1 MIDPM
6 AARSRF
12 FPLQALTLAALTLL
26 ASGCAVTRTPYSAP
40 EPAVPAQWDTPS
52 PSTAPAAATT
62 DRWWTRFDDP
72 TLTALVDEALR
83 RNADMAVAALSVRQ
97 AQLAAGLAD
106 NNRWPVPSASLSS
119 TSQRAIHH
127 AGTRSQTHSVSAG
140 VSWEVDLWQRLAALS
155 DVAEW
160 EAQATEQDRQ
170 ATALSLAGTVAE
182 DYWQLAYLN
191 QRVTRAQASL
201 DYAQR
206 TRELVKAQYQAG
218 AVSGLD
224 LQQAEQTVLSQ
235 QASLSALA
243 EQRSQARHA
252 LVLLFDHAP
261 SAAALAGLLP
271 QEPQTLP
278 DRPLPAV
285 TAGVPAEVLGRRPD
299 LRAAELRLRE
309 TLASNDAA
317 AAAYYPTLSLTGAL
331 GSSSNAL
338 SNLLSNPVG
347 TLGAG
352 LTLPFLRVREMHLS
366 NAKNQA
372 VYESAVIGYRQTL
385 YSALADVQNALS
397 NRDALARQ
405 GEWLAGSL
413 AAARQVEAMTEVR
426 YRHGA
431 VALKDWLDAQESRRT
446 AEVALAENQL
456 SRLQN
461 QVTLYQ
467 ALGGGV

>member
-6 AARSRF
+6 AARPRF
-12 FPLQALTLAALTLL
+12 LPLQALTLAALTLA
-26 ASGCAVTRTPYSAP
+26 ASGCALTRTPYSAP
-40 EPAVPAQWDTPS
+40 EPAVPAQWDTPA
-52 PSTAPAAATT
+52 PPGAPATAAT
-62 DRWWTRFDDP
+62 DHWWNRFDDP
-72 TLTALVDEALR
+72 TLSALVDEALR
-83 RNADMAVAALSVRQ
+83 RNADMAVAALSVKQ
-97 AQLAAGLAD
+97 AQLAAELAD
-106 NNRWPVPSASLSS
+106 NDRWPVPSASLSS
-119 TSQRAIHH
+119 QSQRAINHT
-127 AGTRSQTHSVSAG
+127 GTRSQTHGASLGA
-140 VSWEVDLWQRLAALS
+140 SWEVDLWQRLAALS
-155 DVAEW
+155 DAAQW
-160 EAQATEQDRQ
+160 EAQATAQDRQ
-170 ATALSLAGTVAE
+170 ATALSIAGTVAL

-191 QRVTRAQASL
+191 QRVASAQASL
-201 DYAQR
+201 DHAQR
-206 TRELVKAQYQAG
+206 TRDLVQAQYEAG
-218 AVSGLD
+218 AVSGLER
-224 LQQAEQTVLSQ
+224 QQAEQTVLSQ

-243 EQRSQARHA
+243 EQRSQTRHA

-261 SAAALAGLLP
+261 SADALAALLP
-271 QEPQTLP
+271 QEPQALP
-278 DRPLPAV
+278 ERPLPPVA
-285 TAGVPAEVLGRRPD
+285 AGVPADVLGRRPD

-317 AAAYYPTLSLTGAL
+317 AAAYYPTLSLTGTL

-338 SNLLSNPVG
+338 SQLLSNPVG

-366 NAKNQA
+366 KAKNQA
-372 VYESAVIGYRQTL
+372 AYESAVIGYRQTL
-385 YSALADVQNALS
+385 YNALADVQNALS
-397 NRDALARQ
+397 NREALARQ

-431 VALKDWLDAQESRRT
+431 VALKDWLDAQETRRT

-456 SRLQN
+456 ARLQN

>member
-1 MIDPM
+1 M

-12 FPLQALTLAALTLL
+12 LPLHALALAALTLG
-26 ASGCAVTRTPYSAP
+26 ASGCAVTRTPYTPPQA
-40 EPAVPAQWDTPS
+40 AVPAQWDPPTP
-52 PSTAPAAATT
+52 PAAPAAAAT
-62 DRWWTRFDDP
+62 DRWWTRFEDP
-72 TLTALVDEALR
+72 TLTRLVDEALQ
-83 RNADMAVAALSVRQ
+83 RNADLAVAALSVKQ
-97 AQLAAGLAD
+97 ARLAAELAD
-106 NNRWPVPSASLSS
+106 NDRWPVPSASLSS
-119 TSQRAIHH
+119 QSQRAINHT
-127 AGTRSQTHSVSAG
+127 GTRSQTHSASVG
-140 VSWEVDLWQRLAALS
+140 VSWELDLWQRLAALS
-155 DVAEW
+155 DAAQW

-170 ATALSLAGTVAE
+170 ATALSLAGTVAT

-191 QRVTRAQASL
+191 QRVASAQASL
-201 DYAQR
+201 AYARR
-206 TRELVKAQYQAG
+206 TRELVQAQYEAG
-218 AVSGLD
+218 AVSGLER
-224 LQQAEQTVLSQ
+224 QQAEQTVLSQ
-235 QASLSALA
+235 QASLSALT
-243 EQRSQARHA
+243 EQRAQARHA

-261 SAAALAGLLP
+261 SADALAALLP
-271 QEPQTLP
+271 QEPQALP
-278 DRPLPAV
+278 EHPLPPVA
-285 TAGVPAEVLGRRPD
+285 AGVPAQVLGRRPD

-309 TLASNDAA
+309 TLAQHDAA

-338 SNLLSNPVG
+338 GSLLTNPVA

-366 NAKNQA
+366 KAKNQA
-372 VYESAVIGYRQTL
+372 AYESAVIGYRQTL

-397 NRDALARQ
+397 NREALARQ

-413 AAARQVEAMTEVR
+413 AATRQVEAMTEVR

-456 SRLQN
+456 ARLQN

>member
-40 EPAVPAQWDTPS
+40 EPAVPAQWDTTS

-72 TLTALVDEALR
+72 TLTALVDDALR
-83 RNADMAVAALSVRQ
+83 RNADMAVAALSVKQ

-106 NNRWPVPSASLSS
+106 DNRWPVPSASLGS
-119 TSQRAIHH
+119 TSQRAINH

-140 VSWEVDLWQRLAALS
+140 VSWEVDLWQRLAALN
-155 DVAEW
+155 DAAQW

-170 ATALSLAGTVAE
+170 ATALSIACTVAL

-191 QRVTRAQASL
+191 QRVASAQASL

-206 TRELVKAQYQAG
+206 TRELVKAQYEAG

-235 QASLSALA
+235 RASVSALV
-243 EQRSQARHA
+243 EQRSEARHA

-261 SAAALAGLLP
+261 STAALAGLLP

-285 TAGVPAEVLGRRPD
+285 AAGVPAEVLRRRPD

-309 TLASNDAA
+309 TLASNNAA

-372 VYESAVIGYRQTL
+372 AYESAVIGYRQTL

-397 NRDALARQ
+397 NREALARQ

-413 AAARQVEAMTEVR
+413 ASARQVEAMTEVR

-431 VALKDWLDAQESRRT
+431 VALKDWLDAQERRRT

>member
-1 MIDPM
+1 M

-12 FPLQALTLAALTLL
+12 LPLHALALAALTLG
-26 ASGCAVTRTPYSAP
+26 ASGCAVTRTPYTPPQA
-40 EPAVPAQWDTPS
+40 AVPAQWDPPTP
-52 PSTAPAAATT
+52 PAAPAAAAT
-62 DRWWTRFDDP
+62 DRWWTRFEDP
-72 TLTALVDEALR
+72 TLTRLVDEALQ
-83 RNADMAVAALSVRQ
+83 RNADLAVAALSVKQ
-97 AQLAAGLAD
+97 ARLAAELAD
-106 NNRWPVPSASLSS
+106 NDRWPVPSASLSS
-119 TSQRAIHH
+119 QSQRAINHT
-127 AGTRSQTHSVSAG
+127 GTRSQTHSASVG
-140 VSWEVDLWQRLAALS
+140 VSWELDLWQRLAALS
-155 DVAEW
+155 DAASW

-170 ATALSLAGTVAE
+170 ATALSLAGTVAT

-191 QRVTRAQASL
+191 QRVASAQASL
-201 DYAQR
+201 AYARR
-206 TRELVKAQYQAG
+206 TRELVQAQYEAG
-218 AVSGLD
+218 AVSGLER
-224 LQQAEQTVLSQ
+224 QQAEQTVLSQ
-235 QASLSALA
+235 QASLSALT
-243 EQRSQARHA
+243 EQRAQARHA

-261 SAAALAGLLP
+261 SADALAALLP
-271 QEPQTLP
+271 QEPQALP
-278 DRPLPAV
+278 EHPLPPVA
-285 TAGVPAEVLGRRPD
+285 AGVPAQVLGRRPD

-309 TLASNDAA
+309 TLAQHDAA

-338 SNLLSNPVG
+338 GSLLTNPVA

-372 VYESAVIGYRQTL
+372 AYESAVIGYRQTL

-397 NRDALARQ
+397 NREALARQ

-413 AAARQVEAMTEVR
+413 AATRQVEAMTEVR

-456 SRLQN
+456 ARLQN